1 MFLPTLLQ
9 GKIPIQ
15 HFIVFFSA
23 TQTIS
28 QLSGTSSTHV
38 SSHKLSRVQPALFD
52 IVFPNTLGTFASE
65 EELWMCYNSESY
77 ENTSEMALQFQR
89 IDVWQALVPLLKKMN
104 RYHQVPS
111 YSLQQG
117 RTELFNCL
125 QCLHNHW
132 IQDWLDKDRKPNKNR
147 STFWFSTFYVNSN
160 SLFSK
165 VKIFLSLGRKKQ
177 LFQSWYSLVENITD
191 KNFK

>member
-28 QLSGTSSTHV
+28 QLSGTQV
-38 SSHKLSRVQPALFD
+38 SSHKLSKVQPALFD
-52 IVFPNTLGTFASE
+52 IVFPNTLGTFAPE
-65 EELWMCYNSESY
+65 EELWMCYNSKSY
-77 ENTSEMALQFQR
+77 KNTSEMALQFQL
-89 IDVWQALVPLLKKMN
+89 IDVWQALVPLLKKKMN
-104 RYHQVPS
+104 RYHHVPS

-117 RTELFNCL
+117 RTELFICL
-125 QCLHNHW
+125 QCLYNHW
-132 IQDWLDKDRKPNKNR
+132 IQDWLEKDRKPNKNR
-147 STFWFSTFYVNSN
+147 STSWFSTFYANSN
-160 SLFSK
+160 SVFSK

-177 LFQSWYSLVENITD
+177 LFQSWYSLVENIID
-191 KNFK
+191 KTFK